1 MGGRGGWGPPQ
12 IAENRTPGKSTQNH
26 LTILAKDSNVIDIGQ
41 GGVPSRKIVI
51 IVVGRELPLPTNEE
65 PPRGATRGVQ
75 QLNREE
81 VKKMELLFMVLGT
94 VLALPVSIVAVI
106 QLWQM
111 LKSGHGRHRK

>member
-1 MGGRGGWGPPQ
+1 MGGRGGVPRKLRKTEPP
-12 IAENRTPGKSTQNH
+12 RKSTQNH
-26 LTILAKDSNVIDIGQ
+26 LTILVKGSNVIDIGQ

-65 PPRGATRGVQ
+65 PPGGHREVQ

-94 VLALPVSIVAVI
+94 VLALPGSIVAVI

-111 LKSGHGRHRK
+111 LRPGHGRHRK

>member
-1 MGGRGGWGPPQ
+1 MGGEGSPQ

-26 LTILAKDSNVIDIGQ
+26 LTILTKGSNVIDIGQ

-65 PPRGATRGVQ
+65 PPGGHREVQ
-75 QLNREE
+75 QLNRKE
-81 VKKMELLFMVLGT
+81 VIVMTIGELIGLASAVLT
-94 VLALPVSIVAVI
+94 LPGSIVAAI

-111 LKSGHGRHRK
+111 LRPGHGRHRK

>member
-1 MGGRGGWGPPQ
+1 M
-12 IAENRTPGKSTQNH
+12 
-26 LTILAKDSNVIDIGQ
+26 TILVKGSNVIDIGQ

-51 IVVGRELPLPTNEE
+51 IVVGRDPLPTNEE
-65 PPRGATRGVQ
+65 PPGGHREVQ

-81 VKKMELLFMVLGT
+81 VKKMELLFMVLGM
-94 VLALPVSIVAVI
+94 VLALPGSIVAVI